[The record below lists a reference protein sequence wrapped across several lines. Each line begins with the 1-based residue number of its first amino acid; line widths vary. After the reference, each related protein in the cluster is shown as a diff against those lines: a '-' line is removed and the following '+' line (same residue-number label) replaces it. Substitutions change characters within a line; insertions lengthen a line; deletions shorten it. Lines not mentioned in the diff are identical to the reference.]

1 MDEILSLSSFTQPVT
16 LVCAGNRRKEQNQV
30 MQTVGFNWGAA
41 GCATSLWSGPLLSEV
56 LRKAGVKED
65 ETWNYHCEMVGVED
79 LPNKVGPGPYNWPKK
94 VKYGTS
100 IPMSRVWNDAYSVQL
115 SYAQN
120 MTALMP
126 DHGFPLRV
134 VIPGYIGGRM
144 IKWLSHINIIPNEVR
159 EWKTRIQG
167 VCSSCAPSYSPSSI

>member
-1 MDEILSLSSFTQPVT
+1 
-16 LVCAGNRRKEQNQV
+16 
-30 MQTVGFNWGAA
+30 
-41 GCATSLWSGPLLSEV
+41 
-56 LRKAGVKED
+56 
-65 ETWNYHCEMVGVED
+65 MVGVED

-159 EWKTRIQG
+159 ERKTRIQG
-167 VCSSCAPSYSPSSI
+167 VRSSCARRTLILTI